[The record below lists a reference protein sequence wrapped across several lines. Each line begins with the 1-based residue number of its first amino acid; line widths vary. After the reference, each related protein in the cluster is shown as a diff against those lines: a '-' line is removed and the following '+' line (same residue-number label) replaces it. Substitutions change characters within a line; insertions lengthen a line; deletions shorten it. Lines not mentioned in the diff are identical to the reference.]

1 MDGTI
6 FWSKRMLCMY
16 KYFRIHIQI
25 AEAAIQSNDQG
36 MLDQAFLAMG
46 EVRRNG
52 VFFKLQCVHRISK
65 CLICIMASF
74 WTAEFALS
82 MLP

>member
-25 AEAAIQSNDQG
+25 AEAARQSYDQG
-36 MLDQAFLAMG
+36 MLVQAFLAMG
-46 EVRRNG
+46 EVRGNA
-52 VFFKLQCVHRISK
+52 VFFQIAMR
-65 CLICIMASF
+65 A
-74 WTAEFALS
+74 
-82 MLP
+82 

>member
-1 MDGTI
+1 MYV
-6 FWSKRMLCMY
+6 FMYVCMY
-16 KYFRIHIQI
+16 KYFRFQVQI
-25 AEAAIQSNDQG
+25 AEAARQSYDQG

-52 VFFKLQCVHRISK
+52 VFLKLQCVHRISK

-74 WTAEFALS
+74 
-82 MLP
+82 